1 MNRKIISVQALIN
14 APVEKVW
21 KFYTEPKHIIK
32 WDNASD
38 DWYTPK
44 AKNDLKVGGRFL
56 FRMEARDGSAGFDF
70 TGIYNEVKINE
81 LIEYSIEDGRKV
93 KIRFAKH
100 NDKTFIKIVFE
111 AESINSIEMQRD
123 GWQAILNSFKNYVE
137 SD

>member
-32 WDNASD
+32 WNNASD

-81 LIEYSIEDGRKV
+81 LIEYSIEDVRKV
-93 KIRFAKH
+93 KITFAKH
-100 NDKTFIKIVFE
+100 NHKTFIKIVFE

-123 GWQAILNSFKNYVE
+123 GWQDILNNFKKYVE
-137 SD
+137 EN